1 MLLKVIQK
9 DTLETL
15 VHYRHN
21 NPSYWHVP
29 IKLEPCGHVYKLA
42 TKSNIISEF
51 AGSKISIQ

>member
-1 MLLKVIQK
+1 MLPKVIQK

-29 IKLEPCGHVYKLA
+29 IKVEPCGLVYKLA
-42 TKSNIISEF
+42 TKSNIIS
-51 AGSKISIQ
+51 